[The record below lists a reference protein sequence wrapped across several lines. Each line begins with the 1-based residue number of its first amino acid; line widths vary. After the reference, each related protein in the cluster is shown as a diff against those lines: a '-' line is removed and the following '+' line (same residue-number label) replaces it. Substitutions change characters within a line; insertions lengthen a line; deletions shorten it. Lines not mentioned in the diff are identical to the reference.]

1 MTSPTSKPGWT
12 KSSSSGQKSLN
23 RYLPSGAK
31 RRMDG
36 MHHGTWYSYH
46 GCMKNLRPPD
56 HRPRPENLHRM
67 PTLMRG
73 FSLLEVLISIIILSF
88 GLLGMVGLQ
97 ATALQ
102 ANREAKAQS
111 VGISLARELA
121 EMMRSNKDIA
131 LLTTG
136 NPYLGNFATAPLA
149 IAAPSYCLNTSNT
162 SSACTTTTA
171 IASAQMTEWLTRVES
186 QLPGARVMVCIDSAP
201 FVASTGLPQW
211 SCTAS
216 AGAATVIKIGWTQ
229 GSTNRALTGSSAIE
243 RANDTGSRPIIVM
256 PFTSGSS
263 V

>member
-1 MTSPTSKPGWT
+1 
-12 KSSSSGQKSLN
+12 
-23 RYLPSGAK
+23 
-31 RRMDG
+31 
-36 MHHGTWYSYH
+36 
-46 GCMKNLRPPD
+46 MKHLRPSE
-56 HRPRPENLHRM
+56 HRRQPASMPRAR
-67 PTLMRG
+67 TFVRG

-102 ANREAKAQS
+102 SNREAKAQS

-136 NPYLGNFATAPLA
+136 NPYLGDFATAPLK

-162 SSACTTTTA
+162 SPACTTTTD

-186 QLPGARVMVCIDSAP
+186 QLPGARVRVCIDSAP
-201 FVASTGLPQW
+201 FVTSTGLPQW
-211 SCTAS
+211 TCNNT

-243 RANDTGSRPIIVM
+243 RASDTGSRPVIVM
-256 PFTSGSS
+256 PLTSGST